1 MNDDFNTPVLI
12 ANLFDAIRIINS
24 ANDKK
29 ASLTQADIDL
39 LNKIYQ
45 HFVFDV
51 MGLKKEEET

>member
-29 ASLTQADIDL
+29 ANLTQADIDL
-39 LNKIYQ
+39 LNKISISILYL
-45 HFVFDV
+45 
-51 MGLKKEEET
+51 M